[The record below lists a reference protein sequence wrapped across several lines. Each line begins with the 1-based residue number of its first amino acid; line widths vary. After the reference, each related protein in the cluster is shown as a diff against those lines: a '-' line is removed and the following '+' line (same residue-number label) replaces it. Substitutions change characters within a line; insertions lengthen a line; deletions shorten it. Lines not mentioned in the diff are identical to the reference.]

1 MTALEQLGAFV
12 AGYRPDAR
20 TSAAVRWHVLD
31 TIGASI
37 AATTTPEGRA
47 LINFRGK
54 ETSLTER
61 LAIRCALARLSE
73 IDDIHL
79 AAMITPG
86 AIVVP
91 AALTIADARG
101 GANPEDLAA
110 AIAAGYEAM
119 VRLGVAIDGPTVLYR
134 GIWPTYFAAPFGV
147 AAAAAR
153 LIGLDGARTAQ
164 ALAIALTLASPGVGR
179 HGAATTARWLA
190 VGQAASRGWQAAC
203 AAQAG
208 FTADL
213 GLLESDFFGSVYAL
227 TPDARVLGEG
237 FSDMAL
243 HRVSFKPWCAA
254 RQTMAATQALTE
266 ILAEGVPA
274 QSITR
279 IEVGVLPPHVKM
291 VNHGVTPGDRASYL
305 TSVPYQMAVAALA
318 PQALCSLAPLSGPP
332 SAAIASLITR
342 IDVRA
347 DDGLLAAGYPHAWPA
362 HVTVVTD
369 AGRHART
376 VVHVPGDPERPLA
389 ESDLKE
395 KFIRLVAPV
404 HGDGAETLFARARV
418 ALEDPQAILE
428 EIART
433 AGR

>member
-1 MTALEQLGAFV
+1 
-12 AGYRPDAR
+12 
-20 TSAAVRWHVLD
+20 
-31 TIGASI
+31 
-37 AATTTPEGRA
+37 
-47 LINFRGK
+47 
-54 ETSLTER
+54 
-61 LAIRCALARLSE
+61 
-73 IDDIHL
+73 
-79 AAMITPG
+79 
-86 AIVVP
+86 
-91 AALTIADARG
+91 
-101 GANPEDLAA
+101 
-110 AIAAGYEAM
+110 
-119 VRLGVAIDGPTVLYR
+119 
-134 GIWPTYFAAPFGV
+134 
-147 AAAAAR
+147 
-153 LIGLDGARTAQ
+153 
-164 ALAIALTLASPGVGR
+164 
-179 HGAATTARWLA
+179 
-190 VGQAASRGWQAAC
+190 
-203 AAQAG
+203 
-208 FTADL
+208 
-213 GLLESDFFGSVYAL
+213 
-227 TPDARVLGEG
+227 
-237 FSDMAL
+237 MAL